1 MLSWSCPSS
10 RGTRGSLN
18 LSAVP
23 TLVSWS
29 LEWGLLRWERPGG
42 TPEQLL
48 PGKIVRH
55 LRRDRRSKSPS
66 KDLKV
71 RAWHLPARPRLSL
84 RHLSKKAAGAG
95 RGGGSAGSCC
105 P

>member
-1 MLSWSCPSS
+1 M
-10 RGTRGSLN
+10 
-18 LSAVP
+18 
-23 TLVSWS
+23 VSWS

-55 LRRDRRSKSPS
+55 LRRDRRNKSPS

-71 RAWHLPARPRLSL
+71 RAWHLPAPSVPPAPER
-84 RHLSKKAAGAG
+84 KG
-95 RGGGSAGSCC
+95 RGSWTGWRL
-105 P
+105 